1 MATFT
6 MAFKDV
12 LESDPTI
19 KTEILAQYPIFDEN
33 HRDVLN
39 EKIINHFYNQEIGQ
53 ETISM
58 FRLALA
64 RKMNEIMPLYNEHY
78 KISAIEFNQ
87 LETVRIHNVNENS
100 VNTTTTG
107 TTTNNGT
114 SGAKSRAVAQE
125 LPQTLLAGTG
135 DYATSAQ
142 DNISDTTSTGT
153 ANETSSQE
161 QGGTADNVT
170 SGFQGNAAL
179 MLLQQRQALVN
190 VDMMIIDELQTLFM
204 LIWSN
209 GDEFTPRRSGYF
221 YGYFGY

>member
-1 MATFT
+1 MV
-6 MAFKDV
+6 FKDV
-12 LESDPTI
+12 LEVDPTI
-19 KTEILAQYPIFDEN
+19 KTQILAQYQIFDEN

-39 EKIINHFYNQEIGQ
+39 EKIINHFFNQEIGQ

-64 RKMNEIMPLYNEHY
+64 RKLNEIMPLYNEHY
-78 KISAIEFNQ
+78 RISAIEFDQ
-87 LETVRIHNVNENS
+87 LETVRINNANTS
-100 VNTTTTG
+100 TATTTSTG
-107 TTTNNGT
+107 GSTTAST

-125 LPQTLLAGTG
+125 LPQTMLSGTG

-142 DNISDTTSTGT
+142 DNISDATGNGTTTENAT
-153 ANETSSQE
+153 QN
-161 QGGTADNVT
+161 QGGSADNTT

-204 LIWSN
+204 LVWSN
-209 GDEFTPRRSGYF
+209 GDEFTQKRGGYF